1 MGPSGPAY
9 FFVNGSNQPPTQ
21 AKETMKAADIDT
33 VSKLI
38 RPAVDGQGYELVDL
52 VFRRELSGNVLR
64 LFIDRLPGQGFV
76 SHEDCTKV
84 SREVSALLDVHDVLP
99 GAYNLEVSSP
109 GVERPLKN
117 SEHFQRFCGQ
127 RAKVRLRMDAKQTW
141 KGLPPPKGDAA
152 PQRNFVGAIESVV
165 ESGTGAVVKFKDDTA
180 GEVTLF
186 VSEIEKANLIYPY

>member
-1 MGPSGPAY
+1 MTEQLKFSCRGCGSGLEYSA
-9 FFVNGSNQPPTQ
+9 GTQ
-21 AKETMKAADIDT
+21 ALKCPYCGT
-33 VSKLI
+33 VYK
-38 RPAVDGQGYELVDL
+38 
-52 VFRRELSGNVLR
+52 
-64 LFIDRLPGQGFV
+64 
-76 SHEDCTKV
+76 
-84 SREVSALLDVHDVLP
+84 
-99 GAYNLEVSSP
+99 
-109 GVERPLKN
+109 LKN
-117 SEHFQRFCGQ
+117 GEHFQRFCGQ